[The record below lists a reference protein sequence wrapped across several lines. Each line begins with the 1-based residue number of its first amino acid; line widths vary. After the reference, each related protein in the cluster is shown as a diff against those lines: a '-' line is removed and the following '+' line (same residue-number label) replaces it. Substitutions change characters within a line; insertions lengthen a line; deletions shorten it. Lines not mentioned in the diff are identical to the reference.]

1 MGSGMGGAAK
11 VGVEVEMMRREVEEL
26 RGRNRELSR
35 QIGVVEEDNGRLKE
49 EVRRV
54 SMVREPARESNGYI
68 EDRQR

>member
-1 MGSGMGGAAK
+1 
-11 VGVEVEMMRREVEEL
+11 MRREVEEL

-54 SMVREPARESNGYI
+54 SVVREPARESNGYN
-68 EDRQR
+68 DDKQR